1 MANKLRCV
9 QLDGTKPAETCSGYS
24 STRKIALLKY
34 DVNLQSEGVGR
45 PRAGFLGHV
54 TIAATEI
61 TARHLLRVQSVLYTA
76 QLRCGLP
83 TLFRRTREIAGKAM
97 NL

>member
-61 TARHLLRVQSVLYTA
+61 TVSTPLARAKRSVY
-76 QLRCGLP
+76 RP
-83 TLFRRTREIAGKAM
+83 TSMRFADAFS
-97 NL
+97 